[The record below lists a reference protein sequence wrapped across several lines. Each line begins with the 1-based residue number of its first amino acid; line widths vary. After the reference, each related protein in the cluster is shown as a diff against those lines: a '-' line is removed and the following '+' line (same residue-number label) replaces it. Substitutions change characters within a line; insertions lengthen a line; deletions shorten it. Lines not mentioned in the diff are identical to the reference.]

1 MERPRPG
8 IRRKSSASNLLLATL
23 KPGTSG
29 GASTGG
35 NSVPSSTTSPTTTA
49 ASTSSFNPST
59 ISSSTTIVKDWDNQ
73 SIFSESS
80 EGRNVGSAISPT
92 GQNIPTQPAGSAS
105 ADLLRDMVAK
115 RMKTFGFLKSVH
127 EGKGHWLQSIQ
138 LSRQELD
145 KEFDNVKMRK
155 RTHRFH
161 VLGLSL
167 SSLWDISAPN
177 DFLRALLT
185 ILDEFDRFQDD
196 VNYKPKMRNL
206 FKGGSSRQLRKGSAS
221 EVSNPPYADF
231 FLDGSILLTPPFPFP
246 LDYSQTLYTLYDILL
261 ETYHKMYRFLG
272 PSVLPS
278 SHAPISM
285 RSASNPLPNNRSRAY
300 STPSEDGLPSV
311 PGGGGMI
318 ALLSPVPVD
327 TESFSESLGIPLSA
341 GSPIEATFRTPQPR
355 QGSIPSSSGAYP
367 AYPTST
373 GPSGMGLPYGP
384 GLPPMPESPPPFSPQ
399 MADQI
404 TRIDAKIKKI
414 WQPIVKELDAMAREI
429 IKQELA
435 MLSLG
440 GAGLMGGLGG
450 IGMER
455 GGSGNGSGSGS
466 GSGAGMLGLGFNL
479 GGGANISDTW
489 VDLEAH
495 A

>member
-1 MERPRPG
+1 MERSRPG

-29 GASTGG
+29 GAST
-35 NSVPSSTTSPTTTA
+35 SASSAPSTTSPTTTA
-49 ASTSSFNPST
+49 ASVSSFNPST
-59 ISSSTTIVKDWDNQ
+59 ISSSTTVAKDWDNQ

-80 EGRNVGSAISPT
+80 EGRNVGSTISPT
-92 GQNIPTQPAGSAS
+92 GATMPTQPAGSAS

-115 RMKTFGFLKSVH
+115 RMKTFTFLKSVH

-138 LSRQELD
+138 FTRQELD
-145 KEFDNVKMRK
+145 KEFDNVRMRK

-167 SSLWDISAPN
+167 SSLWDISTPN
-177 DFLRALLT
+177 DFLRALLA

-206 FKGGSSRQLRKGSAS
+206 FRGGSSKQPRKGSAS

-231 FLDGSILLTPPFPFP
+231 FLDGSILVTPPFPFP

-272 PSVLPS
+272 PSILPS
-278 SHAPISM
+278 SHAPAFSL
-285 RSASNPLPNNRSRAY
+285 RSASNPLPSARSRAY

-311 PGGGGMI
+311 PAGGGMI
-318 ALLSPVPVD
+318 ALISPLPIE
-327 TESFSESLGIPLSA
+327 TETFSESLGIPLAA
-341 GSPIEATFRTPQPR
+341 GSPVEATFRTPQPR
-355 QGSIPSSSGAYP
+355 QGSVTSSSGAY
-367 AYPTST
+367 YPTGV

-404 TRIDAKIKKI
+404 MRIDAKIKKI

-450 IGMER
+450 VGMER

-466 GSGAGMLGLGFNL
+466 GNGQGMLGLGFNL
-479 GGGANISDTW
+479 GGAANISDTW